1 MWSAAIL
8 AGGKALRFGGRD
20 KGALVVDGRTILDR
34 QIDELSAVTDD
45 ICLVGG
51 HTSHPRARAV
61 ADVVEGAGPLGGV
74 HAALGAAR
82 GDAVFVVACDMPYV
96 TAPFAA
102 HLLHL
107 SQDADVVVPLTD
119 RGYHPLCAVYARRC
133 LTTIARR
140 LGQRQ
145 LKMSDL
151 FAELRTRTVTT
162 EEIEAFGDRDRLLAN
177 VNTPGEYADLGALHG
192 HKL

>member
-1 MWSAAIL
+1 M
-8 AGGKALRFGGRD
+8 
-20 KGALVVDGRTILDR
+20 
-34 QIDELSAVTDD
+34 
-45 ICLVGG
+45 
-51 HTSHPRARAV
+51 
-61 ADVVEGAGPLGGV
+61 
-74 HAALGAAR
+74 HAALSAAH

-107 SQDADVVVPLTD
+107 SQDAEIVVPRTD
-119 RGYHPLCAVYARRC
+119 RWYHPLCAVYARRC
-133 LTTIARR
+133 LATIARR

-162 EEIEAFGDRDRLLAN
+162 EEIDAFGDRDRLLAN
-177 VNTPGEYADLGALHG
+177 VNTPSEYADLGALHG